1 MVNSSVSHVDLPMLE
16 PVYISAS
23 LFLSSSFSHKDRS
36 LSLVHCNQLI
46 HSKALQRIKTNK
58 TSIPLTMGRGREIA
72 LIEEFL
78 DDIDDEKFSGWS
90 DREYTI
96 VKDFNLG
103 FRLDHQGVCSILP
116 ISIQS
121 IAD

>member
-1 MVNSSVSHVDLPMLE
+1 MSHVDLPMLE

-46 HSKALQRIKTNK
+46 HSKALQQIKTNK
-58 TSIPLTMGRGREIA
+58 NSISRTMGRGRELA

-90 DREYTI
+90 DREYAV

-103 FRLDHQGVCSILP
+103 FRLDHQGVCSTP
-116 ISIQS
+116 PFSIQN